1 MTAITSAGTG
11 PWATGGTWVGGVS
24 PGDGDTSII
33 ANAHTVTIGAGTTV
47 IVGASPADDT
57 GTAAIATNT
66 AAGTGVLVIA
76 DGATLRFKGPVRMG
90 ASNWTIGAGCAIVHD
105 SSGAAVPAT
114 ANYSWAPAGTGRL
127 VINGTAGNRSTF
139 SNAPSSGVCGG
150 FLQAAPG
157 ANVGQVAGTYG
168 SFSFWGTAAGFFAR
182 FNIQAS
188 GASFTLDNCLLDN
201 CGKISVFDVRLA
213 CNYRFKN
220 TSIRSPSNSSGIA
233 IETDGTGNGL
243 RVGTVTGDWR
253 FENTYIEGRVDQFN
267 SAFNT
272 TTTGLIYLNAVFA
285 GTTAVVP
292 LDFSGSMG
300 FIDGNWSNVLTFIRV
315 TAAASPWRS
324 PSGTLRRTMVL
335 VTSGG
340 AGNPHFVSAIKGT
353 TTYNGWIAEYDSNSG
368 ANDGDVFQ
376 TETAGSLFTVTITN
390 GLALPTPNGESIGS
404 MFNHSSG
411 NAHNGTTVFAP
422 NITFNH
428 NTFVTADPGAQTM
441 GCGGENNTGKL
452 GLYPS
457 VQSNLAY
464 RASSAAGWITKWITG
479 TTPADGVYTTA
490 NYNGYWNITGLRYFN
505 SVATP
510 LKYTNPPGVN
520 DINANPNFVDSTRNF
535 LKWAQSVDATV
546 TSWADALNRFSL
558 MNNDSG
564 SIAGFTVAAA
574 YDWIRAGW
582 APTNTL
588 YQNAGQ
594 DGVDTGGIPGVFAPP
609 TPVAGGSGGGGGG
622 GGYYPSIRRTGGAN
636 WRKRKWDKEVEK
648 WIDTSVAEKYADL
661 TASGVPK
668 DVRKEAAAIVKPFAD
683 TRGVP
688 KPDAVDWEALAG
700 EARAARDLLALWSRQ
715 VRAREIQDDD
725 EAVLMGDFL

>member
-1 MTAITSAGTG
+1 MTAITSNGTG
-11 PWATGGTWVGGVS
+11 GGNSNLGPSWAGGVAPVS
-24 PGDGDTSII
+24 GDTCII
-33 ANAHTVTIGAGTTV
+33 ANGDTITVPNGVTFT
-47 IVGASPADDT
+47 VGASPANDAA
-57 GTAAIATNT
+57 TAAIATNT
-66 AAGTGVLVIA
+66 AAGTGILVVA
-76 DGATLRFKGPVRMG
+76 SGGNVTFKGSVRMG
-90 ASNWTIGAGCAIVHD
+90 ASNWTIGAGCAITHD

-127 VINGTAGNRSTF
+127 IINGTAGSRSTF
-139 SNAPSSGVCGG
+139 SIAASSGVCGG

-157 ANVGQVAGTYG
+157 ANVGQVAATYA
-168 SFSFWGTAAGFFAR
+168 SLSDWGTAAGFFAR

-188 GASFTLDNCLLDN
+188 GASFTFDNCLLDR
-201 CGKISVFDVRLA
+201 CGKVSIFDVRLA

-220 TSIRSPSNSSGIA
+220 TSIRSPANSSGIS
-233 IETDGTGNGL
+233 IDCDGGGAGL

-253 FENTYIEGRVDQFN
+253 FENTYIEGRVDHFN
-267 SAFNT
+267 SSVNT
-272 TTTGLIYLNAVFA
+272 TATGLIYLNAVFA

-324 PSGTLRRTMVL
+324 PSGTLKRTMVL
-335 VTSGG
+335 VSSGG
-340 AGNPHFVSAIKGT
+340 AGNPHFVASIKGT
-353 TTYNGWIAEYDSNSG
+353 TAYNGWIAEYDSNTG

-411 NAHNGTTVFAP
+411 NAHDGVTVFAP

-479 TTPADGVYTTA
+479 TAPADGVYTTA

-535 LKWAQSVDATV
+535 LKWAQSVDAAVV
-546 TSWADALNRFSL
+546 TWANALTNFSK
-558 MNNDSG
+558 MNDDSG
-564 SIAGFTVAAA
+564 SVPGFTVAAA

-582 APTNTL
+582 AP
-588 YQNAGQ
+588 QNLAYRATGA
-594 DGVDTGGIPGVFAPP
+594 DGGDVGGITV
-609 TPVAGGSGGGGGG
+609 V
-622 GGYYPSIRRTGGAN
+622 
-636 WRKRKWDKEVEK
+636 
-648 WIDTSVAEKYADL
+648 
-661 TASGVPK
+661 
-668 DVRKEAAAIVKPFAD
+668 
-683 TRGVP
+683 
-688 KPDAVDWEALAG
+688 DAVGAFSPRHMVGIHRPRPL
-700 EARAARDLLALWSRQ
+700 
-715 VRAREIQDDD
+715 
-725 EAVLMGDFL
+725 